1 MPSLVEPTEEVGS
14 LRPELQ
20 QKFGLKKQIKVFVGG
35 ADNACVALGA
45 GILTA
50 ETGLVS
56 IGTSGVFL
64 KTVSDKSE
72 AQKSLHFFR
81 YVVSKSY
88 YLMEVMLVAGHSLNW
103 FKETFTLAKS
113 FEELLSRVDEVLL
126 GSLGLFFNRI
136 LSARGR
142 PILIVR
148 SEEVLSESIRDIR

>member
-1 MPSLVEPTEEVGS
+1 M
-14 LRPELQ
+14 
-20 QKFGLKKQIKVFVGG
+20 
-35 ADNACVALGA
+35 ALGA

-64 KTVSDKSE
+64 KTVSDESE

-81 YVVSKSY
+81 YVVAKSC
-88 YLMEVMLVAGHSLNW
+88 YLMEVTLVARHSLNW
-103 FKETFTLAKS
+103 FKGTFAPTKS

-136 LSARGR
+136 LSARGS
-142 PILIVR
+142 PILVVR
-148 SEEVLSESIRDIR
+148 SEEILSGSIRDIR